1 MTKLDRKHIE
11 DALAKYAAQNYKE
24 QTTKTLVHPTSDSS
38 YDISLTCINR
48 NFLTYTVGAFWTVEW
63 QSEFHLNTVT
73 NQISGQI
80 TARTHYLEQMNNFE
94 QKVKHTCEP
103 KILAKSD
110 ADSVVEYIEMQEL
123 QMHSDLEEA
132 HE

>member
-1 MTKLDRKHIE
+1 M
-11 DALAKYAAQNYKE
+11 AKYAAQNYKE
-24 QTTKTLVHPTSDSS
+24 QTTKTLVHPTSDTS
-38 YDISLTCINR
+38 YEISLTCINR

-63 QSEFHLNTVT
+63 QSEFRLNTVS
-73 NQISGQI
+73 NQISGFI
-80 TARTHYLEQMNNFE
+80 TARTHYQEQVNNFE

-103 KILAKSD
+103 QTLAKLDSD
-110 ADSVVEYIEMQEL
+110 AVVDYIERQEL